1 MCITYPTYLASK
13 RLGVAVRQVMHRCW
27 PARELDVPRHVILSV
42 SRCSIVTEL
51 ARLYVRDRDLLL
63 VVPPRQYYEY
73 RAVGLHAQYIAG
85 VQSLL

>member
-63 VVPPRQYYEY
+63 VQYYEF
-73 RAVGLHAQYIAG
+73 VLVETPGLSVY
-85 VQSLL
+85 VRST